1 MKKFDVY
8 FEWFD
13 DHGILDN
20 MDDEPDEADHI
31 LKEAEIV
38 DLLRDRVN
46 ENLTDP
52 LMVIPVYYAAGAD
65 IDEEKPIF
73 AGESVTFYP
82 ASYASCFTAEEI
94 PHMHFI
100 GELEVPD
107 TSSFS
112 DTDFSAGWHE
122 YGCLEYEVT
131 ADGHFGVG
139 MIGGEPV
146 HPYLAS
152 RFGGLARR
160 RNIKATAENFVKIFW
175 S

>member
-1 MKKFDVY
+1 MKKYDLY
-8 FEWFD
+8 FEWHD
-13 DHGILDN
+13 DHGFLDKA
-20 MDDEPDEADHI
+20 DDAPDEVERF
-31 LKEAEIV
+31 LTEAEIV
-38 DLLRDRVN
+38 DLLRDRVS
-46 ENLTDP
+46 ESLKEP
-52 LMVIPVYYAAGAD
+52 LEVFPVYYAAGAD

-73 AGESVTFYP
+73 AEESVTFYP

-107 TSSFS
+107 THDFS
-112 DTDFSAGWHE
+112 DEAFTEGWHE